1 MESATF
7 RKWLVEQ
14 GCWIDADEHPRGH
27 KGHIMVTVHRGSRK
41 SRVALGGARQALDP
55 RVVRRACEA
64 LGLDASQLPGPKS
77 RV

>member
-1 MESATF
+1 MERATF

-14 GCWIDADEHPRGH
+14 GCRIDADEHPRGH
-27 KGHIMVTVHRGSRK
+27 KGHITVTVHREGRK
-41 SRVALGGARQALDP
+41 TRVALGGVRQALDP

-64 LGLDASQLPGPKS
+64 LGLDTAQLPGPRS